1 MKLYIVEDDLT
12 LAVELVRLCGRWGF
26 EAVHALRFRE
36 IQEEFQEVRPDLVL
50 MDINLPFYD
59 GFYWCEKIREISR
72 VPVLFLSSRDQNAD
86 KIMGMAAGGDDYMEK
101 PFDPELLLVKIRSM
115 LRRAYEYRESQRT
128 VLAEQVFLEDG
139 VVYGPDHKEELTPS
153 ERKIMEVLIRERGRT
168 VTREELMQVLW
179 NTDEFVTDASLT
191 VLVSRLRARLARV
204 AGDRE
209 LIGTKKGTG
218 YYIR

>member
-1 MKLYIVEDDLT
+1 
-12 LAVELVRLCGRWGF
+12 
-26 EAVHALRFRE
+26 
-36 IQEEFQEVRPDLVL
+36 
-50 MDINLPFYD
+50 
-59 GFYWCEKIREISR
+59 
-72 VPVLFLSSRDQNAD
+72 
-86 KIMGMAAGGDDYMEK
+86 
-101 PFDPELLLVKIRSM
+101 
-115 LRRAYEYRESQRT
+115 
-128 VLAEQVFLEDG
+128 
-139 VVYGPDHKEELTPS
+139 
-153 ERKIMEVLIRERGRT
+153 MEVLIRERGRT

>member
-12 LAVELVRLCGRWGF
+12 LAGELVRLCGRWGF

-153 ERKIMEVLIRERGRT
+153 ERK
-168 VTREELMQVLW
+168 LMQVLW